1 MPTRS
6 STLLRAAHRCGLRHP
21 PSGFLSAAAR
31 LQHPRTRDRGYGVR
45 HNLTHSTVPEARL
58 ERRIR
63 VGAQAVPV
71 CMPMVCAR
79 DEALGRIAIFSRIAE
94 LIDRESFMTSDLS

>member
-1 MPTRS
+1 VPTRS
-6 STLLRAAHRCGLRHP
+6 STLLRAAHRCGLGHQP
-21 PSGFLSAAAR
+21 NGFLSAAAR
-31 LQHPRTRDRGYGVR
+31 LQHPRTRGGDDEVR
-45 HNLTHSTVPEARL
+45 HNLTHSTVPEACL

-94 LIDRESFMTSDLS
+94 LIDCESFMTSDLS